1 MSERRKVAILDDY
14 QGVALGSADWSPV
27 AARCDIET
35 FREHIADPDRLVKLL
50 QPFHVLVPMRERTP
64 LPRAV
69 LEKLPNLKLIVT
81 FGMRNAAI
89 DVVAAN
95 ERGITVTGTKTS
107 PHGTAELTW
116 ALILALSRR
125 IVDGDRS
132 MRQGGWQTEMA
143 IELAGRTLGVLGLGR
158 LGAKVAQIGK
168 AMGMKVIAW
177 SPNLTE
183 ERCAAAGVALV
194 SREDFFRQSDV
205 VTIHMILS
213 ERSRGLVVAKELG
226 LMKPTAY
233 LVNTS
238 RGPIVDAPALLAA
251 LTDKRIGGAGLDVYD
266 VEPVPVGDPLRR
278 LGNVVVS
285 PHMGF
290 VTVENYRGGYGET
303 VENIVAW
310 LDGKPVRVIKPD
322 SAAH

>member
-1 MSERRKVAILDDY
+1 MTERRKVAILDDY
-14 QGVALGSADWSPV
+14 QGVARDLADWSPV
-27 AARCDIET
+27 AARCDIQT
-35 FREHIADPDRLVKLL
+35 FREYIADPDRLVKAL
-50 QPFHVLVPMRERTP
+50 QPFTVLVPMRERTP

-89 DVVAAN
+89 DVAAAS

-116 ALILALSRR
+116 ALILALSRG

-132 MRQGGWQTEMA
+132 MRQGGWQTGIA

-158 LGAKVAQIGK
+158 LGAKVAQVGK
-168 AMGMKVIAW
+168 ALGMNVIAW
-177 SPNLTE
+177 SPNLTA
-183 ERCAAAGVALV
+183 ERCAAAGVTLATKEEL
-194 SREDFFRQSDV
+194 FRRSDV

-213 ERSRGLVVAKELG
+213 ERSRGLVGAPEFG
-226 LMKPTAY
+226 QMKPTAY

-238 RGPIVDAPALLAA
+238 RGPLVDRQALVAA
-251 LTDKRIGGAGLDVYD
+251 LTNKRIAGAGLDVYD
-266 VEPVPVGDPLRR
+266 VEPVDGDDPLRR
-278 LGNVVVS
+278 LANTVLS

-290 VTVENYRGGYGET
+290 VTVENYRAGYGEA

-310 LDGKPVRVIKPD
+310 LDDKPIRVIAPGG
-322 SAAH
+322 AAH

>member
-1 MSERRKVAILDDY
+1 MAGRLKVAILDDY
-14 QGVALGSADWSPV
+14 QGVARDLADWGPIAS
-27 AARCDIET
+27 RCDIET
-35 FREHIADPDRLVKLL
+35 FREHIADPDRLVKAL
-50 QPFHVLVPMRERTP
+50 QPFDILVPMRERTP

-89 DVVAAN
+89 DVVAAG

-116 ALILALSRR
+116 ALILALSRG

-132 MRQGGWQTEMA
+132 MRQGGWQTGVS
-143 IELAGRTLGVLGLGR
+143 IELAGRTLGIVGLGR
-158 LGAKVAQIGK
+158 LGTKVAQVGK
-168 AMGMKVIAW
+168 ALGMKVIAW
-177 SPNLTE
+177 SQNLTVE
-183 ERCAAAGVALV
+183 KCDSAGVALATKEQLF
-194 SREDFFRQSDV
+194 RESDV
-205 VTIHMILS
+205 ITIHMILS
-213 ERSRGLVVAKELG
+213 ERSRGLVGAPELA

-238 RGPIVDAPALLAA
+238 RGPLVDRQALLAA
-251 LTDKRIGGAGLDVYD
+251 LGEKRIGGAGLDVYD
-266 VEPVPVGDPLRR
+266 VEPVAAGDPLRG
-278 LGNVVVS
+278 LANTVLS

-290 VTVENYRGGYGET
+290 VTVENYRGGYGEA

-310 LDGKPVRVIKPD
+310 LDGKPIRVITPGG
-322 SAAH
+322 AAH

>member
-183 ERCAAAGVALV
+183 ERCAAAGVALAT
-194 SREDFFRQSDV
+194 REDFFRQSDV

-213 ERSRGLVVAKELG
+213 ERSRGLVGAKELG

>member
-213 ERSRGLVVAKELG
+213 ERSRGLVGAKELG

>member
-1 MSERRKVAILDDY
+1 MSGRQKVAILDDY

-27 AARCDIET
+27 KARCDIET
-35 FREHIADPDRLVKLL
+35 FREHVADPERLVKML
-50 QPFHVLVPMRERTP
+50 QPFQVLVPMRERTP

-69 LEKLPNLKLIVT
+69 LDKLPNLKLIVT

-89 DVVAAN
+89 DVAAAA
-95 ERGITVTGTKTS
+95 ERGITVTGTRTS

-125 IVDGDRS
+125 IVEGDRS

-158 LGAKVAQIGK
+158 LGSKVAQIGK

-183 ERCAAAGVALV
+183 ERCAAAGVALAT
-194 SREDFFRQSDV
+194 REDFFRQSDV

-213 ERSRGLVVAKELG
+213 ERSRGLVGAKELG

-238 RGPIVDAPALLAA
+238 RGPIVDAPSLLAA

-266 VEPVPVGDPLRR
+266 LEPVPEGDPLRR
-278 LGNVVVS
+278 LGNTVLS

-322 SAAH
+322 ASGH